1 MLGNLKV
8 YLAGA
13 CRDVDDEGAG
23 WREEAT
29 KKLNKVAEWV
39 NAQIVVINPVKYF
52 TYANNSG
59 NSSKQIKAYYMSRLR
74 DCDLILVN
82 LKGTA
87 TSVGTGQECQFAV
100 DNHIPIIG
108 FNDDNSYPWIAEV
121 DADVVFS
128 NLNLAIDYIR
138 DYYLV

>member
-1 MLGNLKV
+1 MEKLKI

-13 CRDVDDEGAG
+13 CRDMPDEGAA

-29 KKLNKVAEWV
+29 NKLTKVAEWV
-39 NAQIVVINPVKYF
+39 GAEVEIVNPVKYF

-59 NSSKQIKAYYMSRLR
+59 NESKQIKAYYMSRLR
-74 DCDLILVN
+74 TCDLVLVN
-82 LKGTA
+82 LKNTS

-100 DNHIPIIG
+100 DNHIPIIA
-108 FNDDNSYPWIAEV
+108 FNDDNSYQWIAYV
-121 DADVVFS
+121 DADVVFG

-138 DYYLV
+138 DYYL